1 MKKLTLSLPAL
12 LICVTMMTQSCK
24 NSTEQNSNPFLV
36 EEYGTPYETAPF
48 HLIQTAHYEPAML
61 EGMAAEEKEIEAIVN
76 NPEAPTFANTIV
88 PYANSG
94 ALLNRVLSVFYNLM
108 EAETNDT
115 LQEIAQKMSPL
126 LTEHSNNISLNPDLF
141 KRVKVVYENQ
151 KDDPA
156 LTAEDHEL
164 LEKVYTGFVRSGA
177 NLSEADKETYR
188 AYSKELSAL
197 RLTFAQ
203 NTLKENNAYELHITD
218 STRLAGLPPTSVDAA
233 AETAKE
239 RGKEGWV
246 FTLAAPSYSP
256 FMTYCADRELR
267 RQMYMAYNTQCS
279 KGDSLDNKAT
289 VKRIVALRRQM
300 ANLLGYNTHADYV
313 LEQRMAE
320 NSANVYH
327 LFDQL
332 IDAYMPVARKEAAEV
347 EAFARQTEGSR
358 FQLQSW
364 DWSYYSDKL
373 RKAKYDMDAELL
385 RPYFQL
391 SKVQEG
397 IFGLATRLY
406 GITFK
411 ENPEIPVY
419 HPDVKA
425 YEVLDEDGSFLAVLY
440 TDYHPRA
447 TKQSGAWMTA
457 YKDQWIEEDGTNSR
471 PHVSITMNFTKPTA
485 DRPALLTMSEVE
497 TFLHEFGHA
506 IHGLMANTKYRAMSG
521 TSVYRDFVELPSQI
535 MENWAGE
542 KEFLHTFAR
551 HYQTGELIPDELVE
565 RLKAAQNFNVANACI
580 GQVRYGMLDMA
591 WYTQTEDIEGD
602 VEKFEKAVWAK
613 LQVLPAVQGTCM
625 SVMFS
630 HIMDGGYSAGYYGY
644 KWAEVLDA
652 DAFSVFKERGL
663 FSREAGEEFRR
674 KLLEKGGTVHPMAL
688 YKDFRGQEPT
698 IDALLRRNGIKVD
711 TQIKGRRG

>member
-1 MKKLTLSLPAL
+1 MKKNNL
-12 LICVTMMTQSCK
+12 LITVLLLCLTIMVQSCK
-24 NSTEQNSNPFLV
+24 NTDGQSSNPFLQ
-36 EEYGTPYETAPF
+36 EYNTPHGTAPF
-48 HLIQTAHYEPAML
+48 HLIKAEHYEPAML
-61 EGMAAEEKEIEAIVN
+61 AGMAAEEKEIEAIVN
-76 NPEAPTFANTIV
+76 NSEEPTFANTIV

-94 ALLNRVLSVFYNLM
+94 DLLGKVLSVFYNLM

-115 LQEIAQKMSPL
+115 LQQIAEKMSPL
-126 LTEHSNNISLNPDLF
+126 LTEHSNNISLNPELF
-141 KRVKVVYENQ
+141 NRVKTVYENQ
-151 KDDPA
+151 KDDQS
-156 LTAEDHEL
+156 LDAEDREL
-164 LEKVYTGFVRSGA
+164 LNKVYTGFVRSGA

-188 AYSKELSAL
+188 AYSKELSSL
-197 RLTFAQ
+197 RLKFAQ
-203 NTLKENNAYELHITD
+203 NALKENNAYELHITD
-218 STRLAGLPPTSVDAA
+218 SARLAGLPPTAVDAA
-233 AETAKE
+233 AEAAKE

-279 KGDSLDNKAT
+279 KGDSLDNKEN

-313 LEQRMAE
+313 LEQRMAK
-320 NSANVYH
+320 NSENVYN
-327 LFDQL
+327 LLNQL

-347 EAFARQTEGSR
+347 EAFARKSEGAN

-397 IFGLATRLY
+397 VFGLATRLY

-411 ENPEIPVY
+411 ENNEIPVY

-447 TKQSGAWMTA
+447 SKQSGAWMTG
-457 YKDQWIEEDGTNSR
+457 YKDQWKDEAGVNSR

-485 DRPALLTMSEVE
+485 ERPALLTMSEVE

-565 RLKAAQNFNVANACI
+565 RLKAAQNFNVANGCI

-591 WYTQTEDIEGD
+591 WYTLTEDFDGD
-602 VEKFEKAVWAK
+602 VEKFEKATWAK

-625 SVMFS
+625 SVIFS

-663 FSREAGEEFRR
+663 FSREVGEEFRR
-674 KLLEKGGTVHPMAL
+674 KVLEKGGTVHPMTL

-698 IDALLRRNGIKVD
+698 IEALLRRNGIKVD
-711 TQIKGRRG
+711 NGVKSRRG